1 MSHLSEIME
10 RASDST
16 RPVADAVRQVKIL
29 GFRINSE
36 TLSDWAEKELVGYSV
51 DDDLPRYRKPR
62 HLPVTGTWRGRGS
75 QRVEQLSTAG
85 IPKNFLDAHFSASFT
100 HSISEMESIAA
111 ASEDPVINW
120 DPYTVEQYVRFVDS
134 KIGGVSYQYMSLMR
148 ASLRIPR
155 YMVIGALD
163 AIRSRIVDLC
173 LELEKSAPESGTLN
187 GPTRADSGVRDAEAK
202 FYFNIYGDNANIATG
217 DHNSQRSDTGL

>member
-1 MSHLSEIME
+1 MSHLSEVME
-10 RASDST
+10 QASDST
-16 RPVADAVRQVKIL
+16 RPIADAVRQVKIL
-29 GFRINSE
+29 GFRLDSA
-36 TLSDWAEKELVGYSV
+36 TLSEWAEKELVGYNV
-51 DDDLPRYRKPR
+51 NDDLPQYRKAR

-75 QRVEQLSTAG
+75 QRVEPLSTAG
-85 IPKNFLDAHFSASFT
+85 IPQNFLDAHFSASFT

-120 DPYTVEQYVRFVDS
+120 DPYVVQQYMRFVES
-134 KIGGVSYQYMSLMR
+134 KIGGVSYQYMTLSR
-148 ASLRIPR
+148 ASLLIPR

-163 AIRSRIVDLC
+163 AIRSRIIDLC
-173 LELEKSAPESGTLN
+173 LELEKSAPESGALN

-217 DHNSQRSDTGL
+217 DHASQRSDSAL